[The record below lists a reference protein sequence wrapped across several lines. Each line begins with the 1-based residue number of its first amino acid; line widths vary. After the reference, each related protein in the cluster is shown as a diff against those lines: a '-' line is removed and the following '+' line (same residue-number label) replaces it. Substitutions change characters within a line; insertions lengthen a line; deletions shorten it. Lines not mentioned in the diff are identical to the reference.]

1 MRKKI
6 LVLRYRFIGDT
17 LLTIPFLRNLRRA
30 EPDAIIDILVSP
42 GSGEILKDCPYI
54 NNLIYFDTTRK
65 HKYEKGNGNKKS
77 FWHYVS
83 AIRKENYDKA
93 YVLKR
98 SMSSA
103 FLCFMAGIKERIGYN
118 TEFRSIFLTKTLKY
132 NYHQHESLCYLDVLK
147 RDDIEVKDTYL
158 ENWVTDEETKKVKQ
172 LFEQN
177 NISESSIKAVVN
189 VTATNEKK
197 VWDINN
203 FARIIEYLSNEKG
216 VQVIYMGAPDD
227 REIYDKIQFK
237 EELKIKPLNLCGAVD
252 LQDSLAI
259 LKEVDFILGNDSGTL
274 HMASSVDTK
283 VIGLYGPM
291 STEKWGALGENN
303 ILIKSNLP
311 CVPCNLKSCHTYK
324 ACMNDISV
332 EQVKEAINQ
341 TIKRI

>member
-132 NYHQHESLCYLDVLK
+132 NHHQHESLCYLDVLK

-216 VQVIYMGAPDD
+216 VQVIYIGAPDD